1 MLLNNTMAG
10 IGFAKYILE
19 DYNHRAPDSSI
30 HADFRNQRL
39 DHDNWLAWARTA
51 GGNLGFSC

>member
-51 GGNLGFSC
+51 GGNLGF